1 MLRGICRCLH
11 YFYIVDCYCRV
22 GRHFQRRSLLV
33 SSCPQSAF
41 GLTGGLLNGSSFR
54 AVLCSG
60 FAAVCILQTVIAA
73 LGDTS
78 SVVPCWFLLAPNQP
92 SA

>member
-1 MLRGICRCLH
+1 MPSLFL
-11 YFYIVDCYCRV
+11 YCRQLVPCWATLPASFLV
-22 GRHFQRRSLLV
+22 GFFLPPVSLR
-33 SSCPQSAF
+33 PDR
-41 GLTGGLLNGSSFR
+41 GLLNGSSFR

-60 FAAVCILQTVIAA
+60 FAVVCVLQTVSAM

-78 SVVPCWFLLAPNQP
+78 SVVPCWFFLAPSQP